1 MTEITGLSADDLPLR
16 EATEFLYSLEKFGV
30 KMDLDNIVA
39 LMRYAGDVH
48 RDLKVV
54 HVAGTNG
61 KGSTCAMITSVL
73 TAQGY
78 KVGLYTSPHIVSFT
92 ERIKINGVPIPSVD
106 LVRLTGFFRDEI
118 TRLRATFFEA
128 TTAIM
133 FKYFAEMNVDYAV
146 VETGL
151 GGRLDATNVVYP
163 LVSVIT
169 GISFD
174 HMDVLGDTLEK
185 IAFEKAGIIK
195 RNRPVVVNV
204 SLDSLRNVFS
214 KAASGSGSRL
224 FFVEDVTELGRVDV
238 GVEGSEFQATVFGK
252 KYDSLRLDLGGRHQ
266 IANSLTALLAIHLLG
281 EAGVHISQDAVY
293 RGLASIKAITGHR
306 GRLEVIS
313 RDPFV
318 ILDVAHN
325 PDGIKAS
332 LESLGQLLE
341 TKRGT
346 ILFAVMRDKDAITML
361 NSLRDKFTHVIL
373 TQLKTSR
380 SMGANDLKKL
390 CNDVKLEAQ
399 TFNNS
404 TDALRAALSQTDN
417 DSFLLI
423 TGSHYLAGEVLPV
436 LDKSVIRL
444 ESL

>member
-1 MTEITGLSADDLPLR
+1 MIEITDLSPDDLPLR
-16 EATEFLYSLEKFGV
+16 EATEFLYGLEKFGI

-39 LMRYAGDVH
+39 LMKHAGDVH

-61 KGSTCAMITSVL
+61 KGSTCAMIASVL

-78 KVGLYTSPHIVSFT
+78 RVGLYTSPHIVSFT
-92 ERIKINGVPIPSVD
+92 ERIKISGVPISSVD

-151 GGRLDATNVVYP
+151 GGRLDATNVVDP

-195 RNRPVVVNV
+195 RNRPAVVNV
-204 SLDSLRNVFS
+204 SSDSLREVFS
-214 KAASGSGSRL
+214 EVASGRGSRL
-224 FFVEDVTELGRVDV
+224 FFVEDVTELGQIDV
-238 GVEGSEFQATVFGK
+238 GVEASEFKATVFGK
-252 KYDSLRLDLGGRHQ
+252 KYDPVRVDLGGRHQ
-266 IANSLTALLAIHLLG
+266 IANSLTALSAIHLLG
-281 EAGVHISQDAVY
+281 EGGVHISQDAVY
-293 RGLASIKAITGHR
+293 RGLASIRPNTGHR

-313 RDPFV
+313 RDPLV

-325 PDGIKAS
+325 PDGIRAS
-332 LESLGQLLE
+332 LDSLGPLLE

-346 ILFAVMRDKDAITML
+346 VFFAVMRDKDAITML

-380 SMGANDLKKL
+380 SMGADDLKKL
-390 CNDVKLEAQ
+390 CNDIKLEAQ

-436 LDKSVIRL
+436 LDKSVIKL